1 MPSRQPLTCIFP
13 VINRRADERGAK
25 TWSVTAGPRATT
37 GPRAVASRRR
47 AAAGPFRLRQRGK
60 PAMSGAM
67 NEPLHP
73 ALLPLGLRDLLP
85 PDAAAEALVVGRMM
99 AVLESHGYQ
108 RVKPPRR
115 Q

>member
-1 MPSRQPLTCIFP
+1 
-13 VINRRADERGAK
+13 
-25 TWSVTAGPRATT
+25 
-37 GPRAVASRRR
+37 
-47 AAAGPFRLRQRGK
+47 
-60 PAMSGAM
+60 M

-108 RVKPPRR
+108 RVKPPLVEFGRACSPVPAPPWPRR
-115 Q
+115 PSG